1 MYTISPQPGFDEQL
15 VFKNEGE
22 VSVITYSIRADAM
35 REGVAKTPSADAEGR
50 VRLRDPGMGLYENV
64 APTLDCGQAH
74 GVFSMRE
81 SGPGYWL
88 QDEVAGTLD
97 AYMGSSGHANRVATL
112 AQPPSMT
119 VRRLTPRECER
130 LQGFPDDYTLVPY
143 RKGLSADSNRYK
155 ALGNSM
161 AVPVMRWIG
170 ARIALVDTFDQG
182 DNP

>member
-1 MYTISPQPGFDEQL
+1 
-15 VFKNEGE
+15 
-22 VSVITYSIRADAM
+22 
-35 REGVAKTPSADAEGR
+35 
-50 VRLRDPGMGLYENV
+50 
-64 APTLDCGQAH
+64 
-74 GVFSMRE
+74 MRE

-97 AYMGSSGHANRVATL
+97 ANMGSSGHANRVATL

-130 LQGFPDDYTLVPY
+130 LQGFPDDYTLIPHK
-143 RKGLSADSNRYK
+143 KGLAADASRYK

-170 ARIALVDTFDQG
+170 ARIAQVDALDGLGTLAGSAAEPFAEPAAAEQG
-182 DNP
+182 PVAEATPAAKAEPLHDRKWCHPNPVPSSQPEKPKRKWSRST